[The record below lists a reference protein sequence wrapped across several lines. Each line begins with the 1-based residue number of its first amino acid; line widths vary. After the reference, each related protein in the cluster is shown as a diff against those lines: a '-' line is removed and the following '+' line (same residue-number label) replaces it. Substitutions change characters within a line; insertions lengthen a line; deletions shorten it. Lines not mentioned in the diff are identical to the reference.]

1 MVDSSFHDTLLFLD
15 LLLPKLFRVL
25 IDFILLTLEESGV
38 AWESSS
44 ELQELSPYLF
54 LDIIFR
60 REDDDGDLVV
70 EDDLLSV
77 LFVFYVVLRSDSI

>member
-54 LDIIFR
+54 LGIIFR
-60 REDDDGDLVV
+60 RDDDGDLVV
-70 EDDLLSV
+70 EDDFLSV
-77 LFVFYVVLRSDSI
+77 LFVFFVVLRSDSI